1 MKVTLSKPA
10 LKEITKLADKTT
22 GSAASSITSHV
33 MLTASPNLVVAM
45 STDLT
50 AATRIGA
57 IAKVDEDGA
66 ICLPADKLREIATKL
81 DGYDDVTIT
90 ADDRTV
96 DDEGKP
102 RTPRY
107 TATITA
113 KSYRAN
119 IKGLSP
125 NDMPRMPSMND
136 LENEDGSTVITMTT
150 PALQDAIKQVSA
162 FVQTKNVS
170 DPRMSG
176 IAVTFLGN
184 VVTLTATDG
193 TRLCMRTIPVTGNLP
208 PEKFALIA
216 PKKQMNDFAALL
228 SDSSEAIIG
237 VTKAQNIMVL
247 RVKSSHGSVKWV
259 EIASQLIA
267 GVYPDVMRIV
277 PTSHNT
283 RIVVDRAAFRDALD
297 LALVL
302 SNKHNMIRLDIDP
315 APEGKATGTVTIS
328 AQSEQDGDSEQTIS
342 AKVIGRGLEIHF
354 SGTHLTQWLGLV
366 GQDTI
371 AIELTT
377 PDKPGL
383 LYPVGVDPKA
393 YFYVAFSMLPKS
405 EAEKEAAEEGSK
417 KKGKKG
423 AAAQATAA
431 PAAAPAA
438 PAAEAAPELDYM
450 PDPDFENGGPGE
462 DFMPEFD
469 PDLMPELA

>member
-1 MKVTLSKPA
+1 MKVTLSKTA
-10 LKEITKLADKTT
+10 LREMTKLADKTT
-22 GSAASSITSHV
+22 GSAPSSITSHI
-33 MLTASPNLVVAM
+33 MLTATPNLLVAM

-50 AATRIGA
+50 AATRIA
-57 IAKVDEDGA
+57 ATAQVAEDGA
-66 ICLPADKLREIATKL
+66 ICLPATKLGEIAAKL
-81 DGYDDVTIT
+81 EGYDDVTIT
-90 ADDRTV
+90 ADDRMV
-96 DDEGKP
+96 DDEGQP

-113 KSYRAN
+113 KGYRAN
-119 IKGLSP
+119 LKGLSP
-125 NDMPRMPSMND
+125 NDMPRMPTMND
-136 LENEDGSTVITMTT
+136 LENLDGSTVITMTT
-150 PALQDAIKQVSA
+150 PALQDVIKQVST

-170 DPRMSG
+170 DPRMGG

-208 PEKFALIA
+208 PEKFSLIA

-228 SDSSEAIIG
+228 GSSSEAVIG
-237 VTKAQNIMVL
+237 VTKEQNIMVL
-247 RVKSSHGSVKWV
+247 RVKSGHGSVKWV

-277 PTSHNT
+277 PNSHST
-283 RIVVDRAAFRDALD
+283 RLIVDRAAFRDALA

-315 APEGKATGTVTIS
+315 AAPGKATGTVTIA

-342 AKVIGRGLEIHF
+342 AKVVGRGLEIHF

-366 GQDTI
+366 SQETV

-383 LYPVGVDPKA
+383 LYPVGVDPKT

-405 EAEKEAAEEGSK
+405 ENEKEAAQEGK

-423 AAAQATAA
+423 AAQAPAAA
-431 PAAAPAA
+431 PEAAAAAPAA
-438 PAAEAAPELDYM
+438 PAQEATPELDYV
-450 PDPDFENGGPGE
+450 PDFDDELPD
-462 DFMPEFD
+462 DFDQFEPDFD
-469 PDLMPELA
+469 PVLA